1 VRAWAIVPF
10 LTFAGGAIA
19 SPFEGSWINEKSGH
33 FSLELIANGRLV
45 CGQVTSI
52 SGSKVDASW
61 IIGRIDG
68 KRAVVQFSSGFGE
81 RMAKGTATIRPLQ
94 SEMEWRIVQSPPGES
109 WVFENVRGGATAWKK
124 GRRATLTTWCAR
136 NWSAIEQRSTSAID
150 LRP

>member
-1 VRAWAIVPF
+1 MRAWAIVSF

-19 SPFEGSWINEKSGH
+19 NPFDGSWINEKSGH

-45 CGQVTSI
+45 CGQVTSL

-61 IIGRIDG
+61 VIGRIDG

-81 RMAKGTATIRPLQ
+81 RAAKGIATIRPLK

-109 WVFENVRGGATAWKK
+109 WIFENVRGGVAPWKED
-124 GRRATLTTWCAR
+124 RLAILTKWCAK
-136 NWSAIEQRSTSAID
+136 NWSAIEQGSTNGID